1 MPPNE
6 GIPTD
11 VQKAIDAVKAEAAA
25 EIAKAKAEAA
35 EQAAINKA
43 NSEEIAKMKEAEA
56 FAKTEARITSQ
67 GISKALAPDFRA
79 FEKSNPEA
87 AGRIE
92 AEMARLVKVASNVS
106 ALTKSI
112 GEVAPPE
119 EGSPAAKL
127 NKAVD
132 DLMKADGDLTRAQAI
147 TKALTLNPSLA
158 GA

>member
-1 MPPNE
+1 MPPNDS
-6 GIPTD
+6 GISAD
-11 VQKAIDAVKAEAAA
+11 VQKAIDAAKAEAAA
-25 EIAKAKAEAA
+25 EIAKARAEAA
-35 EQAAINKA
+35 A
-43 NSEEIAKMKEAEA
+43 EIAKANERLAAADEREA
-56 FAKTEARITSQ
+56 FAKCEARIASQ
-67 GISKALAPDFRA
+67 GISKALAADFRT

-87 AGRIE
+87 AARIE
-92 AEMARLVKVASNVS
+92 AEMARLVKVANNVG

-112 GEVAPPE
+112 GSVAPPE

-132 DLMKADGDLTRAQAI
+132 DLLKADSDLTRAQAI